1 MPTMPQ
7 DIDCRTCQH
16 YQYCRNTCPAMEIIA
31 NGHSPQRER
40 PIPDDIIDR
49 TGQRDYNAALAE
61 LIEDQRNRDAN
72 ALEDIRAIANARTR
86 LIAAAILAYIPQRTI
101 AQLINHSQGRI
112 SQLYHAISIQRINT
126 R

>member
-1 MPTMPQ
+1 MATA
-7 DIDCRTCQH
+7 H
-16 YQYCRNTCPAMEIIA
+16 NESGQYLM
-31 NGHSPQRER
+31 
-40 PIPDDIIDR
+40 IIDR